1 MENYYELSELDS
13 SELLNHLKTAIEVAK
28 IGIWKWNLSDNKIYF
43 SPECFK
49 ILGINPNEFQNSLNY
64 LVENIIHPDSKQEFL
79 ESLNLA
85 INNNMVSDKEYR
97 VIHTKQKYCWVKIKS
112 HIIYE
117 NDIPIKL
124 VGVMMD
130 ITEYKKNKFK
140 IQDELNFIKTLIDI
154 IPNPI
159 FYKNDQ
165 GLYTYSNKAY
175 EDFLGLTKNELLNKS
190 VFDVFEE
197 ENAKI
202 YRKADNDLFASKDKQ
217 IYETKLKHSDGTLR
231 DVIFNKAAHV
241 VNGNSVGIVGVVQ
254 DVTEQRKM
262 QKELK
267 KLYEAKE
274 IFLKL
279 NKSIIE
285 YKNESD
291 FLHEVMIKFSD
302 ILEYTEQCILLEVT
316 DEEYIS
322 HYDSHGLKI
331 IDENS
336 KMLFKDSYI
345 YNLTNSDYEK
355 VYIQSLID
363 ISNFPDDDPGKD
375 IVSQNKLKSVMY
387 IPIVVNSKIK
397 WFFIYSSSKDNAY
410 SNSEYSLADYV
421 RSEISN
427 IIQVFKLYQQTLNLS
442 RFDGLTGLMNRRY
455 FDENLEETLQ
465 NKHSDFAVII
475 IDLDKLKLINDEL
488 GHLKGDYYIQLLSN
502 LLIRNFKNNGFWGR
516 LGGDEFAG
524 IVFEL
529 NKDRLI
535 ETLEKIKN
543 EYKNILSK
551 DTDKRFQ
558 FSFSYGISYNSES
571 PCKRY
576 DLLKLADDRMY
587 ISKLRGGK

>member
-43 SPECFK
+43 SPECFV
-49 ILGINPNEFQNSLNY
+49 ILGLNPNEFQNSLNY
-64 LVENIIHPDSKQEFL
+64 LVENIIHEDSKQEFL
-79 ESLNLA
+79 ESINLA
-85 INNNMVSDKEYR
+85 INKNIVSDKEYR
-97 VIHTKQKYCWVKIKS
+97 VINTKQKYCWVKIKS

-117 NDIPIKL
+117 NDTPVKL
-124 VGVMMD
+124 IGIMMD
-130 ITEYKKNKFK
+130 ISEYKKNKFK
-140 IQDELNFIKTLIDI
+140 VQDELNFIKTLIDI

-159 FYKNDQ
+159 FYKNAQ
-165 GLYTYSNKAY
+165 GLYEYTNKSF
-175 EDFLGLTKNELLNKS
+175 EDFIGFNKEQIINKS
-190 VFDVFEE
+190 VFDLFD
-197 ENAKI
+197 ENLAKI
-202 YRKADNDLFASKDKQ
+202 YKKADDDLFASKEKQ
-217 IYETKLKHSDGTLR
+217 IYESKVKDTDGTLR
-231 DVIFNKAAHV
+231 DVIFNKAVHI
-241 VNGNSVGIVGVVQ
+241 VNGNSVGIVGVIQ

-279 NKSIIE
+279 NKAIIE

-291 FLHEVMIKFSD
+291 FLHEVMMKFSY
-302 ILEYTEQCILLEVT
+302 ILEYTEQCILLEVN
-316 DEEYIS
+316 DEEYLS

-336 KMLFKDSYI
+336 RMLFKDSYI
-345 YNLTNSDYEK
+345 YALTNIDYEK

-363 ISNFPDDDPGKD
+363 ISDFPDDDPSKD
-375 IVSQNKLKSVMY
+375 VVSQNKLKSVMY
-387 IPIVVNSKIK
+387 IPIMVNSKIK

-410 SNSEYSLADYV
+410 SDSEYSLADYV

-427 IIQVFKLYQQTLNLS
+427 IIQVFQLYQQTLNLS

-465 NKHSDFAVII
+465 NNHSDFAVII
-475 IDLDKLKLINDEL
+475 IDLDKLKIINDQL
-488 GHLKGDYYIQLLSN
+488 GHLKGDYYIKLIANLLSV
-502 LLIRNFKNNGFWGR
+502 NFKNNGFWGR

-529 NKDRLI
+529 NKDLLI
-535 ETLEKIKN
+535 GTLEKIKN

-551 DTDKRFQ
+551 DTDRRFQ

-576 DLLKLADDRMY
+576 DLLKLADDRLY
-587 ISKLRGGK
+587 IYKLRGGI

>member
-1 MENYYELSELDS
+1 M
-13 SELLNHLKTAIEVAK
+13 LNHLKTAIEVAK

-43 SPECFK
+43 SPECFN
-49 ILGINPNEFQNSLNY
+49 ILGLNPNEFQNSLNY

-79 ESLNLA
+79 ESLDLA
-85 INNNMVSDKEYR
+85 INNNMVSNKEYR

-112 HIIYE
+112 QIVYE
-117 NDIPIKL
+117 NDTPIKL
-124 VGVMMD
+124 IGVMMD
-130 ITEYKKNKFK
+130 TTEYKKNKFK

-159 FYKNDQ
+159 FYKNSQ

-175 EDFLGLTKNELLNKS
+175 EDFLGLTKEELLNKS

-285 YKNESD
+285 YKNETD
-291 FLHEVMIKFSD
+291 FLHEVMIKFSY
-302 ILEYTEQCILLEVT
+302 ILEYTEQCILLEVN
-316 DEEYIS
+316 DEEYLS
-322 HYDSHGLKI
+322 HYDSHSLKI

-345 YNLTNSDYEK
+345 YKLTNSDYEK

-410 SNSEYSLADYV
+410 SDSEYSLADYV

-465 NKHSDFAVII
+465 TNNSDFAVII
-475 IDLDKLKLINDEL
+475 VDLDKLKLINDQL
-488 GHLKGDYYIQLLSN
+488 GHLKGDYYIKLLADLLS
-502 LLIRNFKNNGFWGR
+502 INFKNNGFWGR

-524 IVFEL
+524 IVFDL
-529 NKDRLI
+529 NKDILI
-535 ETLEKIKN
+535 ATLEKIKSDY
-543 EYKNILSK
+543 EYLLSS
-551 DTDKRFQ
+551 DTNNRFK

-576 DLLKLADDRMY
+576 DLLKLADDRLY
-587 ISKLRGGK
+587 IYKLHGGK